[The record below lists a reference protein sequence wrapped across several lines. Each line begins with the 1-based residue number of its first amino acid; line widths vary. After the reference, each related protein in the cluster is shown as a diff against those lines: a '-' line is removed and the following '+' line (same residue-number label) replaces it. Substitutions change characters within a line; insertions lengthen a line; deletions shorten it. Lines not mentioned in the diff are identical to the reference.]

1 MPADSLSDL
10 TKAATDWGCVSE
22 KGDSPWSRFEAWV
35 AKTAAS
41 LSVSKAEVGHLGR
54 GGRFV
59 LPYAGLALLPNGSLS
74 PVVPPTSCGGASHL
88 CRHNGVFQSDTSSSS
103 TPRR

>member
-10 TKAATDWGCVSE
+10 TKAATEWGCVSD
-22 KGDSPWSRFEAWV
+22 KGDSPRSRFEAWV
-35 AKTAAS
+35 AKIAAS
-41 LSVSKAEVGHLGR
+41 LSVSKAAVGHLGR

-59 LPYAGLALLPNGSLS
+59 LPYAGLALLPNVTLS

-88 CRHNGVFQSDTSSSS
+88 CRHNGVFQSHTSSSS